1 MHDQSTRFM
10 ANGKRVFKSENGKMY
25 TRTAGGGRTYRPKV
39 THFTKGASKF
49 VVMPHNKVPYGM
61 KPKAKY
67 SKGGAP
73 TRRPLTNSYSL
84 LQGILSRRRLQ

>member
-1 MHDQSTRFM
+1 MHDSSTRYM
-10 ANGKRVFKSENGKMY
+10 AGTKRVFKSANGKMF

-73 TRRPLTNSYSL
+73 TRRPLNSSYSL
-84 LQGILSRRRLQ
+84 LQGILSRRRLL